1 MAVKKEISIDRDK
14 LEAIGERMIAIR
26 KALGYQQKEM
36 AARLGFSE
44 GYICQ
49 IEKGNANPTLEF
61 FYLLTSKFQVSLDYL
76 FYGEGEM
83 FYKEAVPKDR
93 LWENHGSLE
102 TIEDVLWYHDY
113 SPTFRLGLLLEAR
126 KIFYDQS
133 KYISQDIDYAR
144 KQKQENEEKE

>member
-1 MAVKKEISIDRDK
+1 MKKEISIDRDK
-14 LEAIGERMIAIR
+14 REALGKRMVAIR
-26 KALGYQQKEM
+26 KALGYQQNEL
-36 AARLGFSE
+36 AAELGFSE

-61 FYLLTSKFQVSLDYL
+61 FYMLTSKLRVSLDYL

-83 FYKEAVPKDR
+83 FYRGEVSKDR
-93 LWENHGSLE
+93 LDENHGSLE

-113 SPTFRLGLLLEAR
+113 SPTFRLALLFEAR

-133 KYISQDIDYAR
+133 KYIIQDIDYAR
-144 KQKQENEEKE
+144 KQKQEKEEIE